1 MEGDGQLVKDSILKN
16 KILKYYNPTHTRDSM
31 KELKKSIKILKTHK
45 KNIQISLSKHFK
57 HTLIVKERRKERKR
71 DENTRS
77 SGNGNKSRIVQV
89 LAMRR

>member
-45 KNIQISLSKHFK
+45 KTYK
-57 HTLIVKERRKERKR
+57 
-71 DENTRS
+71 
-77 SGNGNKSRIVQV
+77 
-89 LAMRR
+89 

>member
-45 KNIQISLSKHFK
+45 KK
-57 HTLIVKERRKERKR
+57 HT
-71 DENTRS
+71 S
-77 SGNGNKSRIVQV
+77 KSIKT
-89 LAMRR
+89 L